1 MTSGR
6 RPRRAAGRRKG
17 GAGAEEPAGGSGAHG
32 ALRSMVAG
40 PGRWAA
46 PVRPATAALARMR
59 PCARRSVPAP
69 AVLPLPDR
77 IAAGLVGLWALLVTA
92 LFATTGCLHRPAPA
106 RRHLAMLRDP
116 ARGRRFRSRPWTKPC
131 GSRWTAVVGA
141 LGGGLPDPVRLAR
154 GGRPAGGAG
163 GLGRAGAGRPC
174 PPPCWAALAWSRP
187 LFWGFAHYALSFPVA
202 VAPRST
208 ARCRRGAET
217 APGASGASGCWRWPS
232 SWSTPDLRLHLGPW
246 AGGWWGAGGRA
257 AVGRPGARGSG
268 IWLDASV
275 RWRRVGAPW
284 PFRAGIAG
292 PGALEA
298 EAPWATCRTW
308 APATSAADALGA
320 LTLSLQGFIK
330 RTLVDDIAAIGLWPW
345 ASGADRRPRP
355 AARGRDRGALA
366 AALACGGVPPA
377 CSCLSPR
384 PHIQGQYYLSTRM
397 APWIPLA
404 LAPLVA
410 LVPVP
415 GWARWARLGAT
426 GGLAALALGGVG
438 FAFSTFAS
446 EAAPVDR
453 LLAQVEPEKRLML
466 WAGTRSSRALPSN
479 PFTHYLSWTAA
490 ETGGTTTF
498 SFASFRPNPVVYRD
512 RDAAQRSIPGEEF
525 KAWCTAVEQ
534 AQDVD
539 YVVTRGAT
547 RPRKLCAPPATT
559 PTSWARG
566 GGRRVGMPG
575 DGAPAGGKVR
585 GYRGP
590 SRR

>member
-1 MTSGR
+1 
-6 RPRRAAGRRKG
+6 
-17 GAGAEEPAGGSGAHG
+17 
-32 ALRSMVAG
+32 
-40 PGRWAA
+40 
-46 PVRPATAALARMR
+46 MR
-59 PCARRSVPAP
+59 PPDPSPAP
-69 AVLPLPDR
+69 AALPLLDR

-92 LFATTGCLHRPAPA
+92 LFATTRLPFIDLPQHAVT
-106 RRHLAMLRDP
+106 LAMLRDP
-116 ARGRRFRSRPWTKPC
+116 ARYGEVYRSQLVPWTTNSLWFTLDALWSWALSAEASLTLC
-131 GSRWTAVVGA
+131 AWLAVVGLPAA
-141 LGGGLPDPVRLAR
+141 LAAWARSWGGQALPAAL
-154 GGRPAGGAG
+154 
-163 GLGRAGAGRPC
+163 LGC
-174 PPPCWAALAWSRP
+174 ALAWSRP

-202 VAPRST
+202 VATLALDR
-208 ARCRRGAET
+208 ALQERGA
-217 APGASGASGCWRWPS
+217 GRRSWRLWG
-232 SWSTPDLRLHLGPW
+232 LGLL
-246 AGGWWGAGGRA
+246 AVALFLVHSQTFAFTLG
-257 AVGRPGARGSG
+257 AVGLQRLVGA
-268 IWLDASV
+268 L
-275 RWRRVGAPW
+275 VGAPPSGGLGARLRDLAGRLGQMAAAW
-284 PFRAGIAG
+284 APALALFGLWVRANLVA
-292 PGALEA
+292 PSEA
-298 EAPWATCRTW
+298 EAPLGTLSAGLGARYQ
-308 APATSAADALGA
+308 APADALGA

-330 RTLVDDIAAIGLWPW
+330 RTLVDDIAAIGLL
-345 ASGADRRPRP
+345 ALGVLGLIGVLVQ

-366 AALACGGVPPA
+366 AALACGGVALTALLLYLFMPQ
-377 CSCLSPR
+377 
-384 PHIQGQYYLSTRM
+384 HIQGQYYLSTRM

-410 LVPVP
+410 LAPVP

-525 KAWCTAVEQ
+525 KAWCTAFAGQ

-539 YVVTRGAT
+539 YVVTRGADKA
-547 RPRKLCAPPATT
+547 PRKLCNATRHYADQLERVAADGEWALYRVTAPLPA
-559 PTSWARG
+559 
-566 GGRRVGMPG
+566 M
-575 DGAPAGGKVR
+575 KVR
-585 GYRGP
+585 GCSCP